1 MKPFALAAML
11 ALFVAGAGP
20 ACAVELIELDSN
32 AAAPAAAPAL
42 PEPAAGE
49 LSRFP
54 LGFPVSSE
62 APAPVVAP
70 VTGMSELPE
79 PEVLLMMLLGMCLI
93 GYRASR
99 VSDEKFK

>member
-1 MKPFALAAML
+1 ML
-11 ALFVAGAGP
+11 ALLVAGSGA
-20 ACAVELIELDSN
+20 ACAVELIALDSN
-32 AAAPAAAPAL
+32 GAAPAAAPAL

-54 LGFPVSSE
+54 LLSGTAPGHATGWYT